1 MSAVEFLIFPENV
14 MKELSLFVQQ
24 INKVVLANVKK

>member
-14 MKELSLFVQQ
+14 MKELSLFEQQ
-24 INKVVLANVKK
+24 INKVILTNIKK